1 MCAIPSW
8 SRDRRSQRV
17 RADFVDL
24 AGAAYALVTAAHVGL
39 PIVAYGHIAGLAL
52 WLIRRG
58 RWLQRALAPV
68 ARIALT
74 GYLGSNL
81 IGSFVWYGWG
91 LGLMGVWN
99 GAAMNLFAFAVFAG
113 LAVFS
118 ALWLAVFRFAS
129 WSGSGAASAM
139 GGCSRSSAPAGGLE
153 CRRWR
158 RECAI
163 LRRSAAL

>member
-1 MCAIPSW
+1 M
-8 SRDRRSQRV
+8 
-17 RADFVDL
+17 
-24 AGAAYALVTAAHVGL
+24 
-39 PIVAYGHIAGLAL
+39 
-52 WLIRRG
+52 
-58 RWLQRALAPV
+58 
-68 ARIALT
+68 ALT

-118 ALWLAVFRFAS
+118 ALWPPCSGSAP

-139 GGCSRSSAPAGGLE
+139 GG
-153 CRRWR
+153 
-158 RECAI
+158 
-163 LRRSAAL
+163 